1 VARTGKF
8 RYQLA
13 AGTDRA
19 AAVTLFSEFFRHAG
33 LHPFIVAV
41 REETPAPAGCV
52 RRFWI
57 DDRIPVGP
65 VHLPITYVADV
76 VSVSDDRI
84 ATVARQRPATTLH
97 IVTQLR
103 EVDDALRAEVE
114 ITMTAPSLLFNFGF
128 RQAQRAHAELAPKLS
143 ELLTG

>member
-1 VARTGKF
+1 MARTGTF
-8 RYQLA
+8 RYHVE

-19 AAVTLFSEFFRHAG
+19 AAVSVFSDFFRHAG

-52 RRFWI
+52 RRFRI
-57 DDRIPVGP
+57 DDRIPWGP

-76 VSVSDDRI
+76 VSVTDDRVV
-84 ATVARQRPATTLH
+84 TVARQRPATTLH
-97 IVTQLR
+97 IVTELR
-103 EVDDALRAEVE
+103 EAGAALRADVE
-114 ITMTAPSLLFNFGF
+114 ITMTAPALLFRYAF

-143 ELLTG
+143 KLLTA

>member
-1 VARTGKF
+1 MARTGTF

-57 DDRIPVGP
+57 DDRIPFGP
-65 VHLPITYVADV
+65 VRIPITYVADV
-76 VSVSDDRI
+76 LSVSDDRI
-84 ATVARQRPATTLH
+84 LTVARQRPATTLH
-97 IVTQLR
+97 IVTR
-103 EVDDALRAEVE
+103 IDEVEGALRAHVE
-114 ITMTAPSLLFNFGF
+114 IKMTAPTLLFRFAF
-128 RQAQRAHAELAPKLS
+128 RQARRAHAELAPKLS
-143 ELLTG
+143 KLLTA